1 MLANLTFT
9 RSLKCKLFLN
19 SSSNSLSNSERFV
32 ASSTDGTMTL
42 FENDKYLKTIQL
54 QGEEP
59 LVRLINDE
67 VVTVARNG
75 KLTVLNKYLEV
86 LKSFNGTENRVVCLT
101 GNDKYIVFTDDTGTV
116 WYNDGYNDTQD
127 VSAKFK
133 F

>member
-32 ASSTDGTMTL
+32 ASSADGTLTL

-75 KLTVLNKYLEV
+75 KLTVLNEYLEV
-86 LKSFNGTENRVVCLT
+86 LKSFNGTKNPVVCLT
-101 GNDKYIVFTDDTGTV
+101 GNDKYIVFTDDTGKV
-116 WYNDGYNDTQD
+116 WYNDRYNDTQE

-133 F
+133 S